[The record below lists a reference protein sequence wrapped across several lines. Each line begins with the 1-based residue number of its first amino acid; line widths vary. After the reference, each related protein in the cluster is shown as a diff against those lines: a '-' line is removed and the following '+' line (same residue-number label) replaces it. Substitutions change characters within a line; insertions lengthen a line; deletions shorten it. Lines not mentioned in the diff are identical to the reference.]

1 MKRALLIIN
10 PMSGKNKPKSMLLEI
25 TDILCQNDC
34 LVTTRLTRKSGDG
47 TEFVKE
53 ACKSGNYDLIIA
65 CGGDGT
71 LNEVFSGVA
80 MSEKKLPV
88 GYIPCGST
96 NDYAH
101 SFNIPTDYREAA
113 RRVVNGTPNPVD
125 IGRINGRYFN
135 YIASFGL
142 FTAVS
147 YNAPR
152 SLKSMLGH
160 LAYVLEGTKE
170 LTKIK
175 STHAVIET
183 ESGIYEDDYIFG
195 AVANSTSIGGIVKLD
210 ETLVSFNDG
219 IFEICLVKKP
229 KNPSDILKIIK
240 GAMNSDFTLSPFEF
254 FRASSLKI
262 TVPGDLAWSLDG
274 EKDLPGGSVNIDII
288 HSGVELII

>member
-10 PMSGKNKPKSMLLEI
+10 PMSGKNKLKSKLFEI
-25 TDILCQNDC
+25 TDALCQNDC
-34 LVTTRLTRKSGDG
+34 LVTTRFTRKPGDATEYAKDGCQSG
-47 TEFVKE
+47 K
-53 ACKSGNYDLIIA
+53 YDLIIA

-71 LNEVFSGVA
+71 LNETFSGVA
-80 MSEKKLPV
+80 ISEKKLSV

-101 SFNIPTDYREAA
+101 SFNIPTDYVEAA
-113 RRVVNGTPNPVD
+113 VRAATGSPKPVD
-125 IGRINGRYFN
+125 IGKINGRYFN
-135 YIASFGL
+135 YIASFGA

-147 YNAPR
+147 YSAPR
-152 SLKSMLGH
+152 SLKNMLGH

-183 ESGIYEDDYIFG
+183 ENAVYEDDYIFC

-219 IFEICLVKKP
+219 VFEICLVKKP
-229 KNPSDILKIIK
+229 KNPTDILKIVK

-254 FRASSLKI
+254 FRASSLKV
-262 TVPGDLAWSLDG
+262 TVPEDLAWSLDG
-274 EKDLPGGSVNIDII
+274 EKDLPGSDVRIDII
-288 HSGVELII
+288 HSGVELVI